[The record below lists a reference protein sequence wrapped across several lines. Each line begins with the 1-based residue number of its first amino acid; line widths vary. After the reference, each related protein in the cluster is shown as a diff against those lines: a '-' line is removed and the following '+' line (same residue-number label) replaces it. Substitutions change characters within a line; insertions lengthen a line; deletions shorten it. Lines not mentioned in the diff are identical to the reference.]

1 MEIKRTNWEWIFEK
15 CDSLFMGPADVI
27 DMPKRA
33 KMAML
38 NVSFMKSEWRS
49 QTQKIYNRKQ
59 EQAMIK

>member
-1 MEIKRTNWEWIFEK
+1 
-15 CDSLFMGPADVI
+15 MGPADVI

-49 QTQKIYNRKQ
+49 QTQKIYNRKH